1 MVHPRLGVTKICFRT
16 GEGLSPRLSR
26 SLMEIFMSQCSHMW
40 SRASNI
46 ETGIQRVVFDELT
59 AGLNDV
65 AHEDG
70 EHLVGIEGVF
80 LVQVDFE

>member
-1 MVHPRLGVTKICFRT
+1 MVHPRLGVTMICFRT

-46 ETGIQRVVFDELT
+46 EAGIQRVVFNELA
-59 AGLNDV
+59 AGLDDV

-70 EHLVGIEGVF
+70 EHLIGIEGVL
-80 LVQVDFE
+80 LVEVDF